1 MNGYLG
7 EWRFFQLWLIFGV
20 QERQGGE
27 VRKMANRKVYDK
39 KYQIVKKTKENMQ
52 NLGTFKKEFE
62 PTIRRY
68 ADVRI
73 QYDSLNRSI
82 AKSLKNSEDIPPSYF
97 KSIDNLQKQLL
108 VLEDTLGL
116 TPKGLKTLQRHGLET
131 KKVSMLE
138 KALSGGI

>member
-1 MNGYLG
+1 MNVHLG
-7 EWRFFQLWLIFGV
+7 EWRSFQLWSIFEV
-20 QERQGGE
+20 LEEQGGE

-52 NLGTFKKEFE
+52 NLGTYKKEFE

-73 QYDSLNRSI
+73 QYDSLNKSI
-82 AKSLKNSEDIPPSYF
+82 AKSLKNSDDIPASYF
-97 KSIDNLQKQLL
+97 KSVDNLQKQLL

>member
-1 MNGYLG
+1 
-7 EWRFFQLWLIFGV
+7 
-20 QERQGGE
+20 
-27 VRKMANRKVYDK
+27 MANRKVYDK

-52 NLGTFKKEFE
+52 NLGTYKKEFE

-73 QYDSLNRSI
+73 QYDSLNKSI
-82 AKSLKNSEDIPPSYF
+82 AKSLKNSDDIPASYF
-97 KSIDNLQKQLL
+97 KSVDNLQKQLL

-138 KALSGGI
+138 KVLSGGI

>member
-1 MNGYLG
+1 MNLG

-68 ADVRI
+68 ADVRM

>member
-1 MNGYLG
+1 MNLG

-20 QERQGGE
+20 KERQGGE
-27 VRKMANRKVYDK
+27 VRKMANRKVYDR

>member
-1 MNGYLG
+1 MNVHLG

-68 ADVRI
+68 ADVRM

>member
-1 MNGYLG
+1 MNVHLG
-7 EWRFFQLWLIFGV
+7 EWKSFQLWSIFEV

-68 ADVRI
+68 ADVRM

>member
-1 MNGYLG
+1 
-7 EWRFFQLWLIFGV
+7 
-20 QERQGGE
+20 
-27 VRKMANRKVYDK
+27 MANRKVYDK